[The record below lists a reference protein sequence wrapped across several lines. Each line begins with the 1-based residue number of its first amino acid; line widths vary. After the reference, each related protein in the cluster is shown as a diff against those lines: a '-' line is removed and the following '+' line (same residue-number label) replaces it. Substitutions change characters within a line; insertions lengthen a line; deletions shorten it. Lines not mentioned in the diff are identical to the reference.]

1 MAAPE
6 GMTSEEFFRIK
17 SEAAKRASE
26 TKRRGSECNRIMIRA
41 VQVFVRKR
49 REEGG
54 DAARDAAGETA
65 AIAAFKQ
72 AITKAAMARST
83 DIVVK
88 RRRGGIVFE
97 TFVGA
102 EDLSAAAAAAL
113 GEGWDR

>member
-54 DAARDAAGETA
+54 DAAGETA

-102 EDLSAAAAAAL
+102 EDLYAAAAATL